1 MENAFAMLASLTT
14 AILARNVLQVLSGAP
29 KPTSA
34 STSVDRI
41 QHSLS
46 PQVLVSATPD
56 LVYLEDS
63 ARLVPTTTSSPMDTV
78 LHAQLTQ
85 PITQPTKTVSAS
97 QDSSPINSESVLENV
112 VQTKSMTVLHKNV
125 RALLD

>member
-29 KPTSA
+29 EPTNA

-41 QHSLS
+41 QHFLS
-46 PQVLVSATPD
+46 PQVPVSATLD

-112 VQTKSMTVLHKNV
+112 VQTKSTTVLHKNV
-125 RALLD
+125 HALLD